1 MVEYNTYLTIWRVKI
16 CYVRRLFIP
25 RINKPVEMARGWRQ
39 ARVFDD
45 GDDDDD
51 DLEREMIDAKRLC
64 S

>member
-1 MVEYNTYLTIWRVKI
+1 
-16 CYVRRLFIP
+16 
-25 RINKPVEMARGWRQ
+25 MAPGWRQ